1 MNLITNEEILRQ
13 YIPNVLATVKGETSL
28 YDKLQP
34 FLLSAEEWVTKNF
47 IPSELIS
54 AIGEDNFVN
63 YESSREGSCDS
74 QRLAGEVGPD
84 GAHKTSVEN
93 HLIRQLIV
101 TEAFANAVPS
111 LDLVLTP
118 NGFGI
123 VSNANIAP
131 ASKERVERLIAEL
144 RGTRDRVLHLLL
156 PKLPLVEGWLGTDQ
170 AAYFGATLFPFLD
183 IPVFLGYTDNLWERY
198 QQLREQLIVLEQEL
212 SESCFSEAMMGI
224 LRESAMLN
232 SYLSGAHRTLANRI
246 RALEANILKAQL
258 SNATHI
264 LPRFERSKADLVQ
277 FIRSNDSLREIWEKT
292 PTAELY
298 APPVFENKKKS
309 AGYFF

>member
-1 MNLITNEEILRQ
+1 MKLITGEEILRK
-13 YIPNVLATVKGETSL
+13 YIPNVLATVKGEASL

-34 FLLSAEEWVTKNF
+34 FLLSAEEWVAKNF

-54 AIGEDNFVN
+54 TIAEDNFVN
-63 YESSREGSCDS
+63 YDSSREGSCDS

-93 HLIRQLIV
+93 HLIRQLVV

-123 VSNANIAP
+123 VSNSNIAP

-144 RGTRDRVLHLLL
+144 RSTRDRVLHLLL
-156 PKLPLVEGWLGTDQ
+156 PKLPMIEGWLGTDQ

-183 IPVFLGYTDNLWERY
+183 LPVFLGYTDNLWERY

-212 SESCFSEAMMGI
+212 SESCFSEELMGI

-232 SYLSGAHRTLANRI
+232 SYPSGAHRTLANRI

-277 FIRSNDSLREIWEKT
+277 FIRSNDSLREVWEQT

-309 AGYFF
+309 HGYFF

>member
-1 MNLITNEEILRQ
+1 MNLIQNEEILRQ
-13 YIPNVLATVKGETSL
+13 YIPNVLATVKGEASL

-34 FLLSAEEWVTKNF
+34 FLNSAEEWIAKNF
-47 IPSELIS
+47 IPSVLIR
-54 AIGEDNFVN
+54 AIGED
-63 YESSREGSCDS
+63 SS
-74 QRLAGEVGPD
+74 V
-84 GAHKTSVEN
+84 H
-93 HLIRQLIV
+93 QLLCQLVV

-123 VSNANIAP
+123 VSNSNIAP

-144 RGTRDRVLHLLL
+144 RSTRDRVLHLLL
-156 PKLPLVEGWLGTDQ
+156 PKLPIVEYWLGTDQ

-183 IPVFLGYTDNLWERY
+183 LPVFLGYTDNLWEHY

-212 SESCFSEAMMGI
+212 SESCFSEALMEI
-224 LRESAMLN
+224 LRESAVLN
-232 SYLSGAHRTLANRI
+232 SYPSGAHRTLANRI

-277 FIRSNDSLREIWEKT
+277 FIRSNDSLREVWEQT

-309 AGYFF
+309 HGYFF

>member
-1 MNLITNEEILRQ
+1 MLINSDAALRQ
-13 YIPNVLATVKGETSL
+13 YIPNVLATVKGEASL

-34 FLLSAEEWVTKNF
+34 FLNSAEEWVAKNF

-54 AIGEDNFVN
+54 TIA
-63 YESSREGSCDS
+63 EGSAIH
-74 QRLAGEVGPD
+74 QL
-84 GAHKTSVEN
+84 
-93 HLIRQLIV
+93 LRQLV
-101 TEAFANAVPS
+101 VAEAFANAVPS

-123 VSNANIAP
+123 VSNSNIAP

-144 RGTRDRVLHLLL
+144 RSTRDRVLHLLL
-156 PKLPLVEGWLGTDQ
+156 PKLPMIEGWLGSDQ

-183 IPVFLGYTDNLWERY
+183 LPVFLGYTDNLWERY
-198 QQLREQLIVLEQEL
+198 QQLREQLIILEQEL
-212 SESCFSEAMMGI
+212 SESCFSEELMGI

-232 SYLSGAHRTLANRI
+232 SYPSGAHRTLANRI

-258 SNATHI
+258 SNATHV
-264 LPRFERSKADLVQ
+264 LPRFERTKADLVQ
-277 FIRSNDSLREIWEKT
+277 FIRSNDSLREVWEKT

-298 APPVFENKKKS
+298 APPVFENKNKS
-309 AGYFF
+309 HGYFF

>member
-1 MNLITNEEILRQ
+1 MKLITGEEILRK
-13 YIPNVLATVKGETSL
+13 YIPNVLATVKGEASL

-34 FLLSAEEWVTKNF
+34 FLLSAEEWVAKNF

-54 AIGEDNFVN
+54 AIAEDTPV
-63 YESSREGSCDS
+63 
-74 QRLAGEVGPD
+74 
-84 GAHKTSVEN
+84 H
-93 HLIRQLIV
+93 HLLCQLVV
-101 TEAFANAVPS
+101 TEAFANAVAS

-144 RGTRDRVLHLLL
+144 RSTRDRVLHLLL
-156 PKLPLVEGWLGTDQ
+156 PKLPMIEGWLGTDQ

-183 IPVFLGYTDNLWERY
+183 LPVFLGYTDSLDTANSRPNRGEMGEPQRGAWERY
-198 QQLREQLIVLEQEL
+198 QQLRVQLIVLEQEL
-212 SESCFSEAMMGI
+212 SESCFSEALMGI

-232 SYLSGAHRTLANRI
+232 SYPSGAHRTLANRI

-258 SNATHI
+258 SNATHV

-277 FIRSNDSLREIWEKT
+277 FIRSNDSLREVWEQT

-309 AGYFF
+309 HGYFF

>member
-1 MNLITNEEILRQ
+1 MLINSDATLRQ
-13 YIPNVLATVKGETSL
+13 YIPNVLATVKGEASL

-34 FLLSAEEWVTKNF
+34 FLNSAEEWVAKNF

-54 AIGEDNFVN
+54 TIGEDSPV
-63 YESSREGSCDS
+63 
-74 QRLAGEVGPD
+74 
-84 GAHKTSVEN
+84 H
-93 HLIRQLIV
+93 QLLCQLVV

-123 VSNANIAP
+123 VSNSNIAP

-156 PKLPLVEGWLGTDQ
+156 PKLPMLKGWLGTDQ

-183 IPVFLGYTDNLWERY
+183 LPVFLGYTDNLWERY

-212 SESCFSEAMMGI
+212 SESCFSEALMGI
-224 LRESAMLN
+224 LQESAMKG
-232 SYLSGAHRTLANRI
+232 SYPNGAHRTLANRI

-258 SNATHI
+258 SNATHV
-264 LPRFERSKADLVQ
+264 LPRFERTKADLVQ
-277 FIRSNDSLREIWEKT
+277 FIRSNDSLREVWEQT

-298 APPVFENKKKS
+298 APPVFENKKKDK
-309 AGYFF
+309 GYFF

>member
-1 MNLITNEEILRQ
+1 MKLITGEEILRK
-13 YIPNVLATVKGETSL
+13 YIPNVLATVKGEASL

-34 FLLSAEEWVTKNF
+34 FLLSAEEWVAKNF

-54 AIGEDNFVN
+54 TIGEDSAV
-63 YESSREGSCDS
+63 
-74 QRLAGEVGPD
+74 
-84 GAHKTSVEN
+84 H
-93 HLIRQLIV
+93 QLLCQLVI

-123 VSNANIAP
+123 VSNSNIAP

-144 RGTRDRVLHLLL
+144 RSTRDRVLHLLL
-156 PKLPLVEGWLGTDQ
+156 PKLPMIEGWLGTDQ

-183 IPVFLGYTDNLWERY
+183 LPVFLGYTDSLDTASSRPNRGEMGEPQRGAWERY

-212 SESCFSEAMMGI
+212 SESCFSEALMGI
-224 LRESAMLN
+224 LRESTMLN
-232 SYLSGAHRTLANRI
+232 SYPSGAHRTLANRI

-277 FIRSNDSLREIWEKT
+277 FIRSNDSLREVWEQT

-298 APPVFENKKKS
+298 APPAFKNKKKDK
-309 AGYFF
+309 GYFF